1 MNAQTPFPSAAPAP
15 RIKPRATDRQF
26 LPAALE
32 IIETPPS
39 PSGIWLLWLIC
50 LVAAAAIAWSYVGRL
65 DIVATAPGKIQP
77 TGRVKV
83 IQPLDTGRVASVAV
97 ENGQRVA
104 KGDTLVI
111 FDSGDIDSDVNKLV
125 AEMTAYK
132 AEAARRRTA
141 LSTLDNPAA
150 ASTPQISWP
159 IDVPENIRAREASVL
174 VGDLRKLRSTVASLE
189 AQRFQK
195 QREGERFVNNVA
207 ALEELVATL
216 QSRVTMRSTLKDFG
230 SSSAADLMNAT
241 QSLQEEKVALST
253 SQGQILESAAAAEIM
268 SRNIDDAYR
277 NFADDNLQKLAD
289 AERKIDDDQQSLDK
303 ARLRQSRAVLTSPIA
318 GTVSALS
325 ITTVGQVIGAGE
337 EVMRIVPETDAKGV
351 GIEIEAYVQNR
362 DIGFLTPGQEA
373 IVKVESLPFT
383 RYGTIKAKL
392 TKIAGDAI
400 PEADAAQRTGDPT
413 KAANDRGLAGGQ
425 ATQNL
430 VYPATFHLDAT
441 SMQAD
446 GTAVPL
452 LSGMSVTVEIKTGSR
467 RILDYLISP
476 LVEIGSESMKER

>member
-1 MNAQTPFPSAAPAP
+1 MNAQTPFPSTSPP
-15 RIKPRATDRQF
+15 IRVKPQLADRQF

-39 PSGIWLLWLIC
+39 PTGIWLLWVIC
-50 LVAAAAIAWSYVGRL
+50 VIAAAAISWSYVGRL

-83 IQPLDTGRVASVAV
+83 IQPLDTGRVANVAV
-97 ENGQRVA
+97 ENGQLVA
-104 KGDTLVI
+104 KGDRLVV
-111 FDSGDIDSDVNKLV
+111 FDSGDVDADVSKLV

-141 LSTLDNPAA
+141 LSALDSPPTATN
-150 ASTPQISWP
+150 PQIPWTA
-159 IDVPENIRAREASVL
+159 DVPPNIRAREASVL
-174 VGDLRKLRSTVASLE
+174 AGDLGKLRSTVASLE

-195 QREGERFVNNVA
+195 QREGERFVSNVA
-207 ALEELVATL
+207 ALEDLVATL
-216 QSRVTMRSTLKDFG
+216 QSRVTMRSTLKEFG
-230 SSSAADLMNAT
+230 SSSASDLMNAT

-253 SQGQILESAAAAEIM
+253 SRGQILESSAAVEIL

-277 NFADDNLQKLAD
+277 NFADDNLQRLAD

-303 ARLRQSRAVLTSPIA
+303 ARVRQSRAVLTSPIA

-325 ITTVGQVIGAGE
+325 ITTVGQVIAAGE
-337 EVMRIVPETDAKGV
+337 EVMRIVPATDAKGG

-362 DIGFLTPGQEA
+362 DIGFLTPGQQA

-383 RYGTIKAKL
+383 RYGTIKATL
-392 TKIAGDAI
+392 TRIAGDAI
-400 PEADAAQRTGDPT
+400 PEADAAQRVGDPT

-446 GTAVPL
+446 GTDVQL